1 MKDLE
6 NKSLRVGAAAVIC
19 AVIFRLLAGGIWEKA
34 VAFMT
39 RPETAAFILYMETGR
54 LVRPA
59 QLQVSTEPSLPP
71 ETVESTTAST
81 APPETLPQEQLQA
94 VFSPEEAQCV
104 EVNSVCGYSVDIQSL
119 LLQDL
124 HWDLSQEA
132 PTVLIL
138 HTHGS
143 ESYTP
148 TEDYTESSQY
158 RTLDTRYNVVSVGA
172 YLGKL
177 LEEGGIRVIHDT
189 TLHDDPSYNDAYQQ
203 SREAARDYLE
213 EYPSLCLILDIHRDA
228 AEDSQGRQ
236 VAKTVST
243 GGRDIAQLMLV
254 VGTDAGGLIHPNWRE
269 NMALAVKLHTQLE
282 KNFPGICRPI
292 SFRSQRFNQ
301 DLSPGALIVE
311 IGTAGNTRQEAL
323 LAAEVLAKSILDLSH
338 GSVGAVTAGSTS

>member
-1 MKDLE
+1 MDLE
-6 NKSLRVGAAAVIC
+6 HKSLRAGAAAVIC
-19 AVIFRLLAGGIWEKA
+19 AVIFRLLAGGILDKA
-34 VAFMT
+34 VAFMA
-39 RPETAAFILYMETGR
+39 RPETASFILYLETGR
-54 LVRPA
+54 VVRPA
-59 QLQVSTEPSLPP
+59 QLQVSTEPSLPTGTM
-71 ETVESTTAST
+71 EATN
-81 APPETLPQEQLQA
+81 PPTTLPEELPREQLQA

-104 EVNSVCGYSVDIQSL
+104 EVNSVCGYSVDVQSL
-119 LLQDL
+119 LLRDL
-124 HWDLSQEA
+124 DWDLSQEE

-138 HTHGS
+138 HSHGS

-189 TLHDDPSYNDAYQQ
+189 TLHDDPSYNDAYRQ
-203 SREAARDYLE
+203 SRTAARKYLE
-213 EYPSLCLILDIHRDA
+213 EYPSICLILDIHRDA

-236 VAKTVST
+236 VAKTVSA
-243 GGRDIAQLMLV
+243 GGQDIAQLMLV
-254 VGTDAGGLIHPNWRE
+254 VGTDAGGLVHPNWQE

-323 LAAEVLAKSILDLSH
+323 LAAEVLAKSILDLSQ
-338 GSVGAVTAGSTS
+338 GSVGAVTVSSTS